1 LISSCTG
8 WLFHVSIEQNKAILW
23 IKTEEKNVL
32 RLVDS
37 YQPFFYILP
46 SNEYDGICLYQLLSQ
61 QPVVK
66 KVSWEE
72 NKSTNLFEEHKKPR
86 LIFVTLD
93 LAQNYIT
100 LIKKLEKD
108 FRIKQLFN
116 NDLSL
121 VQQYLF
127 HKLKIEPT
135 SKVKAEYSDSKVVS
149 LRKVD
154 DENKIDLPPF
164 TILYVDVQTFSG
176 RINPEDQ
183 ITIIRTRFE
192 GETGIQKQ
200 SSETLIE
207 GREEKD
213 ILERFCSYVQDE
225 DPDIIVSA
233 CDHFTESLRLS
244 IYKNSKV
251 WFGSAPWKGESTG
264 NVCPYKTSWSTVY

>member
-1 LISSCTG
+1 LVSSSVG
-8 WLFHVSIEQNKAILW
+8 WLFHVTIEQNKAILW
-23 IKTEEKNVL
+23 IKTEDKKVL

-46 SNEYDGICLYQLLSQ
+46 RNEYDGISLYQLLSQ

-72 NKSTNLFEEHKKPR
+72 NKSTNLFEEHKKYK

-93 LAQNYIT
+93 SAQNYTT

-108 FRIKQLFN
+108 GRVKQLFN

-149 LRKVD
+149 LTKID

-176 RINPEDQ
+176 EINPEDQ

-200 SSETLIE
+200 STETSIE

-213 ILERFCSYVQDE
+213 ILERFCITFKMRIQ
-225 DPDIIVSA
+225 
-233 CDHFTESLRLS
+233 TL
-244 IYKNSKV
+244 
-251 WFGSAPWKGESTG
+251 
-264 NVCPYKTSWSTVY
+264 